1 MGETFAT
8 AFAAVDATVP
18 LAETVP
24 APTAI
29 FFAAT
34 DATVAVAVTVADA
47 VCKPLAREEKGA
59 SENADVLK
67 LISLVRFRRPCWIC

>member
-1 MGETFAT
+1 VGETFAT

-24 APTAI
+24 EPPAI
-29 FFAAT
+29 LVVAT

-47 VCKPLAREEKGA
+47 VCTTAETGSEEKGT
-59 SENADVLK
+59 SENADAPK
-67 LISLVRFRRPCWIC
+67 LMD

>member
-47 VCKPLAREEKGA
+47 VCTTLAREEKGT
-59 SENADVLK
+59 SENADAPNLMD
-67 LISLVRFRRPCWIC
+67 